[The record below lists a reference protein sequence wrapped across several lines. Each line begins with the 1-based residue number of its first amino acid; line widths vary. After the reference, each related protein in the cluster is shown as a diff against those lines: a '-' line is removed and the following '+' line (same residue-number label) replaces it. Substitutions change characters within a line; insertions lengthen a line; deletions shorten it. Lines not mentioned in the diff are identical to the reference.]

1 MIAAAPR
8 ALLVVAALLL
18 AAAPWRPAEADPSG
32 SAPAATRLDDGE
44 RDKPEAAGK
53 CVKAKPEARY
63 SGYGYD
69 HLVHLDNTCKE
80 DMLCTVTTNANARGV
95 KVDVPKGEQ
104 RVVVTFRGS
113 PAREF
118 TYEVEC
124 APK

>member
-1 MIAAAPR
+1 MVVAASRVP
-8 ALLVVAALLL
+8 LVIAALLL
-18 AAAPWRPAEADPSG
+18 AATPSRPAEA
-32 SAPAATRLDDGE
+32 APPTDAPTTRLDDGE

-80 DMLCTVTTNANARGV
+80 DMRCTVTTNTNARGV
-95 KVDVPKGEQ
+95 KIDVPKGEQ

-118 TYEVEC
+118 TYDVEC